1 MCCMLFK
8 RRLKTHPGIKRG
20 QARINSVAHSQP
32 ARKSAKVRLDDLT
45 AIAGVCKQFVSGVQ
59 FGKPSVQLGLVL
71 NLLSE
76 TGLSPVPDISPAV
89 EVAVMA
95 SGAEGVGGL
104 AFEEVNGLTPP
115 RQAFNRSSD
124 KALCRYAKRSSKHM
138 GDNGLS
144 PFCSD

>member
-1 MCCMLFK
+1 M
-8 RRLKTHPGIKRG
+8 
-20 QARINSVAHSQP
+20 
-32 ARKSAKVRLDDLT
+32 RLDDLT

-76 TGLSPVPDISPAV
+76 TGLSPMPDISPAV

-95 SGAEGVGGL
+95 SRAKGGVGL
-104 AFEEVNGLTPP
+104 AVEEVNGLTPP

-124 KALCRYAKRSSKHM
+124 KALCRYAKCSRKHM
-138 GDNGLS
+138 GDKGLS